1 MQSSV
6 VLKHAASDY
15 LSAQP
20 YPYRKPK
27 KASSVSLKQKTIFCL
42 CTKYSGLQQWSQN
55 CENWKEDMFQDI
67 QMTLEGV
74 GSKDGLR

>member
-27 KASSVSLKQKTIFCL
+27 KASSVSLKQKKIFCL
-42 CTKYSGLQQWSQN
+42 GTKYSSWRQWSQN
-55 CENWKEDMFQDI
+55 CENWKEDVFQGI
-67 QMTLEGV
+67 QMTLGGV
-74 GSKDGLR
+74 ASKNGLH